1 MKKKIKGDFFLYSAN
16 RLHDGKVVYFNKK
29 GVWKENYKEAMIIKF
44 SDIEKYETIVSND
57 EKCCL
62 IIGPYLIELNK
73 DGKIKK
79 LREQIREKGFNPKL
93 TDV

>member
-16 RLHDGKVVYFNKK
+16 RLLDGKVVYFNKK

-57 EKCCL
+57 EKGCL